1 MSQYAWG
8 KRSLDRLSTVQPV
21 LAELFHRVIRR
32 PDLPFDLT
40 VLCGHRGE
48 AEQDAAVAS
57 GASRLR
63 WPNSKHNSI
72 PADAAD
78 VAPLVGGVVSWDWAH
93 YRALA
98 PLVRREWLA
107 MEDRGMTLGWRLE
120 WGGDWKRFPDGPHW
134 QVVK

>member
-1 MSQYAWG
+1 MSYAWG
-8 KRSLDRLSTVQPV
+8 RRSLDRLGTCHP
-21 LAELFHRVIRR
+21 LLRLLFNRVIRR
-32 PDLPFDLT
+32 HDLPFDLT
-40 VLCGHRGE
+40 VLCGHRGK

-72 PADAAD
+72 PADAVD

-98 PLVRREWLA
+98 PLVRREWMA
-107 MEDRGMTLGWRLE
+107 MEDTGMTDGWRLE
-120 WGGDWKRFPDGPHW
+120 WGGDWQRFPDGPHW